1 MTIRKQTFY
10 LLLIYGI
17 TGFGVLSSVIARDL
31 LKMDFSKVPL
41 INFEYKI
48 GYGVFNMWCVTHL
61 IMYTFLGFLAPS
73 LWYISISLSILWESF
88 EYYIEKQKVSSFID
102 CNGND
107 LIINTV
113 GLIIGVTANSIWKKF
128 KKSPVEKKE
137 EDDEEKLREKI
148 IKNN

>member
-1 MTIRKQTFY
+1 MSIKKQTFY

-17 TGFGVLSSVIARDL
+17 TGFGIIVSVIARDI

-88 EYYIEKQKVSSFID
+88 EYYIETKNLSKVVKA
-102 CNGND
+102 NGND
-107 LIINTV
+107 FIINTV
-113 GLIIGVTANSIWKKF
+113 GLIIGVIANIIWKKY

-137 EDDEEKLREKI
+137 DEDEEKLQDNS
-148 IKNN
+148 IKKD